1 MSLLP
6 AGQVLVVLEEKV
18 KRRAYG
24 SVQIREFLQFE
35 TESVPVHQFQAR
47 VAEIVLRHGGKG
59 LHSLEGQ
66 PQMVP
71 IINLALRVRPPNSP
85 QSGLKPHTCRT
96 KTVVFLAES
105 ILYKE
110 YLRATLCLIMAF
122 WTQFV
127 TSTCFGHRL

>member
-1 MSLLP
+1 M
-6 AGQVLVVLEEKV
+6 VLEEKV

-47 VAEIVLRHGGKG
+47 VAETVLRHGGKG

-71 IINLALRVRPPNSP
+71 IINLALRVSPPESSHSSP
-85 QSGLKPHTCRT
+85 K
-96 KTVVFLAES
+96 
-105 ILYKE
+105 
-110 YLRATLCLIMAF
+110 
-122 WTQFV
+122 
-127 TSTCFGHRL
+127 